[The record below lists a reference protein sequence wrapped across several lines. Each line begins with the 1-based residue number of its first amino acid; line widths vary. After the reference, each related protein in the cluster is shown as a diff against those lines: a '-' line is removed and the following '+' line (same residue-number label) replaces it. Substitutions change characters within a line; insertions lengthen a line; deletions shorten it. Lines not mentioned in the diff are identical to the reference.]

1 MRKLEEFD
9 YMLDSFD
16 RDSINLNQLRCDF
29 VNKYTLSYIKNRM
42 KLDDFVVGKG
52 NKNSFCY
59 QLEFNLAQLGSIR
72 GSNSKKFGI
81 YYSKKGNKYIT
92 TKAWK
97 RSNIEESFSEL
108 KDAII
113 EIIKLGKKYSK
124 DAIARIDSIPLTSIF
139 KYKILS
145 VYYPNNYLNIFSKNP
160 LSYFLFQ
167 FYPECN
173 FQKSTIFEMQKKLIE
188 IKNTNKIVKDWTN
201 IEYGNYLYYLFPK
214 VKKLN
219 TSDKPNQQK
228 NNNFALETPVN
239 PEIYRYE
246 YKKLYD
252 NPIVIDVQTTNYSK
266 PSKKT
271 RSKYNKGKTNYL
283 VKEQKNTK
291 LGKVGERIVYN
302 YEVRNLK
309 KLGNLKVKWQSE
321 VDDSLGY
328 DILSYEKDGTP
339 RYIEVKTTE
348 QRKNNG
354 ELSFFISQNE
364 LEKAKALKNYWIYQV
379 YFTVDKQ
386 PVIKQLK
393 DPFKEDK
400 SKLQPT
406 LYLAHVKIK
415 DKKN

>member
-1 MRKLEEFD
+1 MRKLAEFD

-16 RDSINLNQLRCDF
+16 RDSTNLNQLRCDF

-52 NKNSFCY
+52 NKYSFCY

-81 YYSKKGNKYIT
+81 YYSQEEKKYIT
-92 TKAWK
+92 TKAWARK
-97 RSNIEESFSEL
+97 NINESFSEL
-108 KDAII
+108 KNAII

-124 DAIARIDSIPLTSIF
+124 DAIERIDSIPLTSIF

-228 NNNFALETPVN
+228 NNNFTLETPVN

-379 YFTVDKQ
+379 YFTIDKQ

-400 SKLQPT
+400 IKLQPT
-406 LYLAHVKIK
+406 LYLTHVKIK